1 MKKIL
6 LIDDVKDNLRAA
18 KEALKDLIP
27 DCQVITTLSGKEG
40 VKLAKE
46 EQPDTIISDIIMP
59 EMDGIEVCKRL
70 REDEATKY
78 IPIIIHTGTITD
90 TKTRIQCLEAG
101 ADVFLAKPIDPG
113 ELIAQINAMLRIKE
127 AENKLRAESEMLDE
141 VVKKRTKEIQKVN
154 KKLRQ
159 DISERKKAEK
169 SLAESE
175 QLNRAVIEHSPIGIS
190 IRDKNGTF
198 LLSNNAWQKLWGL
211 SDNEVSE
218 YHKPRNKLTFDD
230 KDSYLGEH
238 SDNINKVYKTG
249 GEYHIQDIKLIRD
262 EKDKAGFISQ
272 YFYAIKDEERNVQRV
287 VILTE
292 DITERKQAEEALKES
307 ERQILAIFND
317 PKTFIGILE
326 TDGTLK
332 SANTSALTFIGKSIS
347 DVKGAKF
354 WETPWW
360 NHSPELQKKVIS
372 GIRKASAG
380 ERVHFEAEHI
390 GKNNER
396 IFVDFSIRPVRD
408 SHGKI
413 ESLIVEGIDITER
426 KRAEK
431 IQKTLY
437 NISNA
442 LNTVGNLHE
451 LFIKIREYLGN
462 VIDTTNLYVAL
473 YDEKTDSIS
482 LPYNVDEKD
491 DYETFPAGKTITKY
505 VIETGKPL
513 FATKDV
519 VRKLIKKGL
528 IETIGSPS
536 EIWLGVPLKIESQI
550 IGVIALQSYD
560 DPNLYSEKDIE
571 ILTFI
576 SEEIALAIQH
586 KQADEELKINRERL
600 KTANSILRHDIT
612 NDIVVIKSALDIY
625 RDENDETML
634 DEIEKRVEK
643 SINTINKQR
652 EQEKFIDSHSD
663 LDEFEIEK
671 VVHDI
676 IPNFPDIKINVTGK
690 GTAYADN
697 AIYSVFENI
706 IDNAVKHGKTTKMDI
721 DIRSDEEYCEIRF
734 ADYGT
739 GIPDD
744 LKYKI
749 FDEGFSY
756 GKAGHTGIGL
766 YIVQKTIDDYD
777 GFVHVEDNKPNGAV
791 FVVRLRKIIE
801 R

>member
-1 MKKIL
+1 LLVENAPTVLWKTNEKGHTVFISSNIKEVFGFTPEEIYTDSDKWFEKIHHDDLHKVETNFHALFGKNKKF
-6 LIDDVKDNLRAA
+6 
-18 KEALKDLIP
+18 
-27 DCQVITTLSGKEG
+27 S
-40 VKLAKE
+40 
-46 EQPDTIISDIIMP
+46 
-59 EMDGIEVCKRL
+59 IE
-70 REDEATKY
+70 Y
-78 IPIIIHTGTITD
+78 
-90 TKTRIQCLEAG
+90 
-101 ADVFLAKPIDPG
+101 
-113 ELIAQINAMLRIKE
+113 RIKRKDGKWIWL
-127 AENKLRAESEMLDE
+127 N
-141 VVKKRTKEIQKVN
+141 
-154 KKLRQ
+154 
-159 DISERKKAEK
+159 DISSVVHEEK
-169 SLAESE
+169 
-175 QLNRAVIEHSPIGIS
+175 
-190 IRDKNGTF
+190 
-198 LLSNNAWQKLWGL
+198 
-211 SDNEVSE
+211 
-218 YHKPRNKLTFDD
+218 
-230 KDSYLGEH
+230 
-238 SDNINKVYKTG
+238 
-249 GEYHIQDIKLIRD
+249 
-262 EKDKAGFISQ
+262 
-272 YFYAIKDEERNVQRV
+272 
-287 VILTE
+287 
-292 DITERKQAEEALKES
+292 
-307 ERQILAIFND
+307 
-317 PKTFIGILE
+317 
-326 TDGTLK
+326 
-332 SANTSALTFIGKSIS
+332 
-347 DVKGAKF
+347 
-354 WETPWW
+354 
-360 NHSPELQKKVIS
+360 
-372 GIRKASAG
+372 G
-380 ERVHFEAEHI
+380 ERYAYGVFT
-390 GKNNER
+390 
-396 IFVDFSIRPVRD
+396 
-408 SHGKI
+408 
-413 ESLIVEGIDITER
+413 DITER

-442 LNTVGNLHE
+442 LNIVDNLHE
-451 LFIKIREYLGN
+451 LFIKIREYLGD
-462 VIDTTNLYVAL
+462 VIDATNFYVAL

>member
-18 KEALKDLIP
+18 KEALEDLIP

>member
-18 KEALKDLIP
+18 KEALEDLIP

-190 IRDKNGTF
+190 IRDKNGTL

>member
-18 KEALKDLIP
+18 KEALEDLIP

-190 IRDKNGTF
+190 IRDKNGTL

-625 RDENDETML
+625 RDEDDETML

>member
-18 KEALKDLIP
+18 KEALEDLIP

-431 IQKTLY
+431 IQKTLH

>member
-1 MKKIL
+1 
-6 LIDDVKDNLRAA
+6 
-18 KEALKDLIP
+18 
-27 DCQVITTLSGKEG
+27 
-40 VKLAKE
+40 
-46 EQPDTIISDIIMP
+46 
-59 EMDGIEVCKRL
+59 
-70 REDEATKY
+70 
-78 IPIIIHTGTITD
+78 
-90 TKTRIQCLEAG
+90 
-101 ADVFLAKPIDPG
+101 
-113 ELIAQINAMLRIKE
+113 
-127 AENKLRAESEMLDE
+127 
-141 VVKKRTKEIQKVN
+141 
-154 KKLRQ
+154 
-159 DISERKKAEK
+159 
-169 SLAESE
+169 
-175 QLNRAVIEHSPIGIS
+175 VIEHSPIGIS
-190 IRDKNGTF
+190 IRDKNGTL

>member
-18 KEALKDLIP
+18 KEALEDLIP

-360 NHSPELQKKVIS
+360 NHSPELQKKS
-372 GIRKASAG
+372 NIR
-380 ERVHFEAEHI
+380 
-390 GKNNER
+390 
-396 IFVDFSIRPVRD
+396 
-408 SHGKI
+408 
-413 ESLIVEGIDITER
+413 
-426 KRAEK
+426 
-431 IQKTLY
+431 Y
-437 NISNA
+437 
-442 LNTVGNLHE
+442 
-451 LFIKIREYLGN
+451 
-462 VIDTTNLYVAL
+462 
-473 YDEKTDSIS
+473 
-482 LPYNVDEKD
+482 
-491 DYETFPAGKTITKY
+491 
-505 VIETGKPL
+505 
-513 FATKDV
+513 
-519 VRKLIKKGL
+519 
-528 IETIGSPS
+528 
-536 EIWLGVPLKIESQI
+536 
-550 IGVIALQSYD
+550 
-560 DPNLYSEKDIE
+560 
-571 ILTFI
+571 
-576 SEEIALAIQH
+576 
-586 KQADEELKINRERL
+586 
-600 KTANSILRHDIT
+600 
-612 NDIVVIKSALDIY
+612 
-625 RDENDETML
+625 
-634 DEIEKRVEK
+634 
-643 SINTINKQR
+643 
-652 EQEKFIDSHSD
+652 
-663 LDEFEIEK
+663 
-671 VVHDI
+671 
-676 IPNFPDIKINVTGK
+676 
-690 GTAYADN
+690 
-697 AIYSVFENI
+697 
-706 IDNAVKHGKTTKMDI
+706 
-721 DIRSDEEYCEIRF
+721 
-734 ADYGT
+734 
-739 GIPDD
+739 
-744 LKYKI
+744 
-749 FDEGFSY
+749 
-756 GKAGHTGIGL
+756 
-766 YIVQKTIDDYD
+766 
-777 GFVHVEDNKPNGAV
+777 
-791 FVVRLRKIIE
+791 
-801 R
+801 

>member
-18 KEALKDLIP
+18 KEALEDLIP

-175 QLNRAVIEHSPIGIS
+175 QLNRTVIEHSPIGIS
-190 IRDKNGTF
+190 IRDKNGTL

-238 SDNINKVYKTG
+238 LDNINKVYKTG
-249 GEYHIQDIKLIRD
+249 GEYHIPALRLPEYKKSKTRWI
-262 EKDKAGFISQ
+262 AQ

-307 ERQILAIFND
+307 ERQFLAIFND
-317 PKTFIGILE
+317 PETFIGILE
-326 TDGTLK
+326 TDGSLK

-360 NHSPELQKKVIS
+360 NHSPELQKKLIS

-442 LNTVGNLHE
+442 LNIVDNLHE
-451 LFIKIREYLGN
+451 LFIKIREYLGD
-462 VIDTTNLYVAL
+462 VIDATNFYVAL

-505 VIETGKPL
+505 VIKTGKPL

-528 IETIGSPS
+528 IETIGAPS
-536 EIWLGVPLKIESQI
+536 EIWLGVPLKIENQV
-550 IGVIALQSYD
+550 IGVIAVQSYD
-560 DPNLYSEKDIE
+560 DSNLYSEKDID

-586 KQADEELKINRERL
+586 KKAEVELKINRERL
-600 KTANSILRHDIT
+600 RTANSILRHDIT

-625 RDENDETML
+625 RDQNDETML
-634 DEIEKRVEK
+634 DEIEKRVKK

-652 EQEKFIDSHSD
+652 EQEQFLNSHAD
-663 LDEFEIEK
+663 LDEYGIEK

-676 IPNFPDIKINVTGK
+676 IPNFPDIKINVTGI

-734 ADYGT
+734 SDYGIS
-739 GIPDD
+739 IPAD

-749 FDEGFSY
+749 FEEGFSY

-766 YIVQKTIDDYD
+766 YIVQKTVDDY
-777 GFVHVEDNKPNGAV
+777 GGEVFVEDNKPQGAV
-791 FVVRLRKIIE
+791 FVVRLRKTIE

>member
-18 KEALKDLIP
+18 KEALEDLIP

-442 LNTVGNLHE
+442 LNIVDNLHE
-451 LFIKIREYLGN
+451 LFIKIREYLGD
-462 VIDTTNLYVAL
+462 VIDATNFYVAL

>member
-18 KEALKDLIP
+18 KEALEDLIP

-676 IPNFPDIKINVTGK
+676 IPNFSDIKINVTGK

>member
-18 KEALKDLIP
+18 KEALEDLIP

-791 FVVRLRKIIE
+791 FVVRLRRVIE

>member
-101 ADVFLAKPIDPG
+101 ADVFLAKPIDAG

-360 NHSPELQKKVIS
+360 NHSPELQKKLIS